1 MRHDYMR
8 AGTEPPLAEALRDPI
23 VQLLMRGDGLERTE
37 MRRVIDAARRRLAA
51 AAGAP
56 AHRAEPDDD
65 EAAAAVGYDHLTHP
79 AAGA

>member
-1 MRHDYMR
+1 
-8 AGTEPPLAEALRDPI
+8 
-23 VQLLMRGDGLERTE
+23 MRGDGLERTE